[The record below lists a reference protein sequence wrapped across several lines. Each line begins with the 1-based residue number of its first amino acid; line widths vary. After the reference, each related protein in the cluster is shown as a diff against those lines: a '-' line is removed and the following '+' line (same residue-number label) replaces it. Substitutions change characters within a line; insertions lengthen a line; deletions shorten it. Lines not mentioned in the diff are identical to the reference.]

1 MSAIKISI
9 ILIILFTPIAN
20 YCGCDKSYRDK
31 ESSNTIYS
39 STTLID
45 LASQTRSSY
54 LSAYTSYKTYAWGH
68 DDLKP
73 LSRTPSDWYPEPLL
87 MTAVDALDGLI
98 LLGLEEEADSTR
110 EYIARNLSFDKDIY
124 VKNFEITIRL
134 LGSLVS
140 SYQLTGDGRLLA
152 LARDLATRL
161 LPAFDSPT
169 GMPYTYVNLR
179 TGEVRG
185 PVTNPAEIGTLI
197 LEFGAVSRLTGD
209 PVFYD
214 TAKRA
219 LVELFERRSAIDLV
233 GQAIDVETGA
243 WVDSTSHISGRID
256 SYYEYLLKGWL
267 LFSDPDLEAMWR
279 AHIAALNEHLATEA
293 ESGFWYRWVEMY
305 EGKPVAS
312 YFGALDA
319 FFPAVLALS
328 GDLERAGKLQAS
340 CYRMWNLHGLEP
352 ELIDFDVMAV
362 VEGGQAYHLRPEII
376 ESAYYLYHYT
386 KDPKYLE
393 MGERIFRDLQRWCR
407 VEGEDSTG
415 ASYVAYAAVGDVRTK
430 EKIDSME
437 SFLFGETLK
446 YLYLLFAEGAA
457 DAGLKELPLDF
468 DSVIFTTEAH
478 PIKKTW

>member
-1 MSAIKISI
+1 
-9 ILIILFTPIAN
+9 
-20 YCGCDKSYRDK
+20 
-31 ESSNTIYS
+31 
-39 STTLID
+39 
-45 LASQTRSSY
+45 
-54 LSAYTSYKTYAWGH
+54 
-68 DDLKP
+68 
-73 LSRTPSDWYPEPLL
+73 
-87 MTAVDALDGLI
+87 
-98 LLGLEEEADSTR
+98 
-110 EYIARNLSFDKDIY
+110 
-124 VKNFEITIRL
+124 
-134 LGSLVS
+134 
-140 SYQLTGDGRLLA
+140 
-152 LARDLATRL
+152 
-161 LPAFDSPT
+161 
-169 GMPYTYVNLR
+169 MPYTYVNLR

-185 PVTNPAEIGTLI
+185 PVTNPAEVGTLI

-219 LVELFERRSAIDLV
+219 VVELFERRSAIDLV

-267 LFSDPDLEAMWR
+267 LFSDPDLEVMWR
-279 AHIAALNEHLATEA
+279 THIAALNEHLATEA
-293 ESGFWYRWVEMY
+293 ESGFWYGWVDMH
-305 EGKPVAS
+305 GAKPVAS

-352 ELIDFDVMAV
+352 ELIDFDEMAV

-386 KDPKYLE
+386 KNPKYLE
-393 MGERIFRDLQRWCR
+393 MGERIFRDLERWCR
-407 VEGEDSTG
+407 VEGEDSAG
-415 ASYVAYAAVGDVRTK
+415 VSYVAYAAVGDVRTK

-437 SFLFGETLK
+437 SFLFGETFK
-446 YLYLLFAEGAA
+446 YLYLMFAEGAGDYSGA
-457 DAGLKELPLDF
+457 DNEGSGGEFTKPPFDF

-478 PIKKTW
+478 PIRKTW